1 MPQLQWIVYP
11 ELLEL
16 ITRFNKY
23 SSWHIGVAME
33 KTGFIYIWY
42 DRKRKMYYIG
52 CHLGSEDDGYVCSSN
67 RMREAY
73 RRRPEDFKRRI
84 LKRDI
89 KRQHLLDEELK
100 WLQMIKDEELRS
112 KYYNIKNT
120 KWDNFIN
127 KPICLKGRKLSEE
140 TKQKLREVNLGKK
153 LSKETK
159 IKLSEAGKNRKGE
172 KRSEETK
179 KRISFSKKGKI
190 PWNRN
195 KTYRQKGGKYEW
207 IIEGPD
213 GKTYIENGIDC
224 FAKEKNICANNLR
237 KRGKASGF
245 TIKEKRVLR

>member
-1 MPQLQWIVYP
+1 
-11 ELLEL
+11 
-16 ITRFNKY
+16 
-23 SSWHIGVAME
+23 ME
-33 KTGFIYIWY
+33 RTGFIYIWY

-52 CHLGSEDDGYVCSSN
+52 CHLGSENDGYVCSSN

-84 LKRDI
+84 LKGNI

-112 KYYNIKNT
+112 KYYNIRKT

-140 TKQKLREVNLGKK
+140 TKQKIRIARAKQVITTEHKRKLREWHANNPNHNKSTVRAEKISKSHTGKK
-153 LSKETK
+153 LTKEHVEKMK
-159 IKLSEAGKNRKGE
+159 IGKTGM
-172 KRSEETK
+172 
-179 KRISFSKKGKI
+179 RIGKMF
-190 PWNRN
+190 
-195 KTYRQKGGKYEW
+195 EW

-213 GKTYIENGIDC
+213 GKIYIENGINC
-224 FAKEKNICANNLR
+224 FAKENNICANNLR

-245 TIKEKRVLR
+245 TIKEKRVLE